1 MKATVQYNDLVGTA
15 AADISDFY
23 NNSLQE
29 YLQKRFPK
37 YDSRRF
43 SCVGCDV
50 FFGGQGANLGIIT
63 FICLDKVENKY
74 VRMRSQNEWTVEEVI
89 SVFKRLSIVIGKGIH
104 EIETDGSIVL
114 DQDE

>member
-23 NNSLQE
+23 NNSLQA

-37 YDSRRF
+37 YDSGRF

-50 FFGGQGANLGIIT
+50 FLGGQGTNHGTIS

-74 VRMRSQNEWTVEEVI
+74 VRMRSQNGWTVEEVI
-89 SVFKRLSIVIGKGIH
+89 SIFKRLSIVIGKGIH

>member
-37 YDSRRF
+37 YDSGR
-43 SCVGCDV
+43 
-50 FFGGQGANLGIIT
+50 
-63 FICLDKVENKY
+63 
-74 VRMRSQNEWTVEEVI
+74 
-89 SVFKRLSIVIGKGIH
+89 
-104 EIETDGSIVL
+104 
-114 DQDE
+114 